1 MDSQPV
7 PGLRK
12 RAGKMKRITPEGFD
26 MPERRSLSQQKKM
39 DRITCQTQELRRVLR
54 GAYRGRKDDQKKG
67 MIILLAGLPGAGKTA
82 SAEFIAAE
90 TGRPL
95 DRVDLSSVLS
105 KYIGET
111 EKNLK
116 TLFDKAEN
124 TDGIILLD
132 EADALFGKRT
142 AVNDAHDRRSNIELT
157 YLLKRIET
165 YPGIVILTTNRIA
178 NLDPAFVRR
187 ARFTVQFPLPENE
200 GKEESGDR

>member
-1 MDSQPV
+1 
-7 PGLRK
+7 
-12 RAGKMKRITPEGFD
+12 
-26 MPERRSLSQQKKM
+26 M

-54 GAYRGRKDDQKKG
+54 TAYRGQQHGPKNG
-67 MIILLAGLPGAGKTA
+67 TIIVLAGPPGAGKTA

-90 TGRPL
+90 TGRSL
-95 DRVDLSSVLS
+95 YRVDLSSVVS

-116 TLFDKAEN
+116 KLFDKAEN
-124 TDGIILLD
+124 TDVAILLD
-132 EADALFGKRT
+132 EADELFGKRT
-142 AVNDAHDRRSNIELT
+142 AVKDADDRRSNIELT

-178 NLDPAFVRR
+178 NLDPAIVRR